1 MRKATSKDVFFFN
14 LFSRDII
21 SLPKCELAF
30 EHIAFSC
37 PPTSDDCVLL
47 AIKFVPADNLV
58 TVSTCNP
65 GATEWVT
72 DDFPTFIRP
81 FYMQSNLVFRRDI
94 FYYFNAEGTL
104 YNFDPSYRTWNYIC
118 VDKLICPYVHEKQY
132 VWHEKAVVLVEK
144 KGEIFVMFTCSNEK
158 PMVYKLFSLEWKE
171 MSRTTLD
178 GLTFFVI
185 ITVFS

>member
-1 MRKATSKDVFFFN
+1 MNPSYTDLPSSLIEVIMSHLALKDNIRASAACKLWYEAGVSVRVVEKHHWLMCFPKRGN
-14 LFSRDII
+14 LDII

-47 AIKFVPADNLV
+47 AIKFVPTDNLV

-72 DDFPTFIRP
+72 DDFPTFIRL
-81 FYMQSNLVFRRDI
+81 FYMQSNLVFRRDK
-94 FYYFNAEGTL
+94 FYCFNAEGTL

-118 VDKLICPYVHEKQY
+118 ADKLICPYVHEKQY
-132 VWHEKAVVLVEK
+132 VWREKAVVLVEK
-144 KGEIFVMFTCSNEK
+144 K
-158 PMVYKLFSLEWKE
+158 
-171 MSRTTLD
+171 
-178 GLTFFVI
+178 
-185 ITVFS
+185 